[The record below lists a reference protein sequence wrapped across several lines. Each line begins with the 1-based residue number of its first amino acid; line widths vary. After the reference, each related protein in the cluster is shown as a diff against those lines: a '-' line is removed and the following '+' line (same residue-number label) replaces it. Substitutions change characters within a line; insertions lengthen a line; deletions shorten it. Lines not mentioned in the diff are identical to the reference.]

1 MSVAANHHS
10 AERGLILADL
20 HSDLAGPFEL
30 KALPGD
36 AIIITGRSGSG
47 KSLFLRMLADLDV
60 NVGSVFLDGKDRGG
74 IAAADWRALVM
85 YVAAESGWWF
95 DTVAEHFAAQDLPNA
110 IELGAALGLS
120 RELLSAPVAQL
131 SSGERQR
138 WSLIRAVVR
147 QPRVLLLDE
156 PTGALD
162 QSSVE
167 RVEAFLRRQVEQGTI
182 LILVT
187 HDPGLA
193 GRMGGRRF
201 EMVDRKLRA
210 I

>member
-1 MSVAANHHS
+1 MNVAANHNP
-10 AERGLILADL
+10 AEHGLTLADL
-20 HSDLAGPFEL
+20 RSSLAGPFEL
-30 KALPGD
+30 NAVAGD
-36 AIIITGRSGSG
+36 VIVVTGRSGSG

-60 NVGSVFLDGKDRGG
+60 NDGTVILDGKDRRTFS
-74 IAAADWRALVM
+74 APNWRALVM

-95 DTVAEHFAAQDLPNA
+95 DTVAEHFAAEDADLANG
-110 IELGAALGLS
+110 LAAELGLS
-120 RELLSAPVAQL
+120 PDLMSAPVAQL

-138 WSLIRAVVR
+138 WALIRAVVR
-147 QPRVLLLDE
+147 HPRVLLLDE

-162 QSSVE
+162 QNSVE
-167 RVEAFLRRQVEQGTI
+167 RVEQFLRRQVEQGTI

-193 GRMGGRRF
+193 ERMGGRRF

-210 I
+210 L